1 MPRLYVLSGD
11 DLGVV
16 RDFES
21 GAVIGRAPE
30 LDLRIRGASISRQ
43 HARLEQRG
51 GEWFVV
57 DLGSSNG
64 TRVGGRVI
72 GEARLE
78 DGDEF
83 LVGDVELRVRLS
95 ATEPTVAPAAPAAP
109 AEPPEPPEPK
119 VAPVPPRDS
128 PEGGGDDFELEGD
141 WDDSVPAP
149 QPSPRPSRPVATPR
163 SAPTPSRAESD
174 RSRRRAEAVGG
185 PIAGARSTTSGG
197 RILQYSKV
205 ENQGGLFGSELSQLS
220 GGARVVIYLL
230 VIAGVAALGWG
241 AFQLTAGAK
250 RSSAPVLEEE

>member
-16 RDFES
+16 REFES
-21 GAVIGRAPE
+21 GAVIGRAPQV
-30 LDLRIRGASISRQ
+30 DLKIRGASISRQ

-64 TRVGGRVI
+64 TRVGGRVVD
-72 GEARLE
+72 EARLE

-83 LVGDVELRVRLS
+83 LVGDVEVRVRLS
-95 ATEPTVAPAAPAAP
+95 TTEPTVAPAAPAAP
-109 AEPPEPPEPK
+109 AAPQPAPESAGDPPP
-119 VAPVPPRDS
+119 
-128 PEGGGDDFELEGD
+128 GGGDDFELEGD
-141 WDDSVPAP
+141 WDDSAPAP
-149 QPSPRPSRPVATPR
+149 QPLPRPTRPSTTPR
-163 SAPTPSRAESD
+163 AAPTPSRAESD

-185 PIAGARSTTSGG
+185 PIAGERSTTSGG

-205 ENQGGLFGSELSQLS
+205 ENQGGLFGSELAQLS
-220 GGARVVIYLL
+220 GGARAVIYLL

-250 RSSAPVLEEE
+250 RSSVPVLEEE